1 MLDDMIL
8 RRIRADIEANLDPR
22 NVELAAKLSTRTN
35 ELAARGLGISGA
47 AVQTYIAEAK
57 EELDRRAQYVWDT
70 IERAYSSLSGKYTS
84 DLRADLNSEGTA
96 RVRGEVLKIVAIV
109 NDRLKHAVLRPH
121 QGMVM
126 RELVLA
132 GNEHER
138 RIAVK
143 VDYYLDKLSRGGTPT
158 AAGATVVTVHGNVT
172 SLQTGDRSVAHVVIN
187 QGASA
192 DLITALDNLRGE
204 AERAHDAA
212 ATDRQD
218 LFGMIDDIKQ
228 ALTTSRPSSARIY
241 GLLSGVGQ
249 VVQTIGSTAAAWQL
263 VKAAAAA
270 AGIQVP

>member
-1 MLDDMIL
+1 
-8 RRIRADIEANLDPR
+8 
-22 NVELAAKLSTRTN
+22 
-35 ELAARGLGISGA
+35 
-47 AVQTYIAEAK
+47 
-57 EELDRRAQYVWDT
+57 
-70 IERAYSSLSGKYTS
+70 
-84 DLRADLNSEGTA
+84 
-96 RVRGEVLKIVAIV
+96 
-109 NDRLKHAVLRPH
+109 
-121 QGMVM
+121 M

>member
-8 RRIRADIEANLDPR
+8 GRIRADIEANLDQR
-22 NVELAAKLSTRTN
+22 NVELAAKLSACSN
-35 ELAARGLGISGA
+35 ELGAKGLGISGA

-57 EELDRRAQYVWDT
+57 ADLNGRAQYVWDT
-70 IERAYSSLSGKYTS
+70 IERAYSSLSGKCTS

-96 RVRGEVLKIVAIV
+96 RVRDEVLKIVGIV
-109 NDRLKHAVLRPH
+109 NNRLKHAVLRPH

-143 VDYYLDKLSRGGTPT
+143 VDYYLDKLSSGGTPT

-172 SLQTGDRSVAHVVIN
+172 SLQTGDRCIAHVMIN

-192 DLITALDNLRGE
+192 DLITALDRLRAE

-228 ALTTSRPSSARIY
+228 AMTMSQPSSARIY

-263 VKAAAAA
+263 VKVAAAA
-270 AGIQVP
+270 AGIPVP